1 MKNAIGLAVTALA
14 FCAAGA
20 AFASE
25 DGGPPPMLPE
35 EVIAIEAQSYAATYG
50 VSEDEALRRLALMH
64 DAFDSIEAIERAPV
78 RK

>member
-50 VSEDEALRRLALMH
+50 VSEDEAGEPRLLQSTCSYA
-64 DAFDSIEAIERAPV
+64 R
-78 RK
+78 